1 MHEFFKAYD
10 GLLQIQH
17 KSVTEAIGDLTVQA
31 LDWVP
36 GPGMNSLGALV
47 VHLTGAQRYM
57 IGDMVGQDPLGEAR
71 LNEFEVQG
79 LDAAELQKRLDQ
91 TLAHSQG
98 VLSQLTLEDLDQMR
112 YSPRG
117 KRNYS
122 VAWTLAHALEH
133 NSLHL
138 GHIQIGRELWQ
149 QESQQG
155 D

>member
-1 MHEFFKAYD
+1 MHEYFKAYNGLLKIQHEGVSEAID
-10 GLLQIQH
+10 GLSL
-17 KSVTEAIGDLTVQA
+17 EA

-36 GPGMNSLGALV
+36 GPDMNSLGALV
-47 VHLTGAQRYM
+47 VHLTNAQRYM
-57 IGDMVGQDPLGEAR
+57 IGEMVGQDPAGPR
-71 LNEFEVQG
+71 SNDFEVQG
-79 LDAAELQKRLDQ
+79 LDAVQLQMRLDQ
-91 TLAHSQG
+91 TLAHSQA

-117 KRNYS
+117 KRSYS

-149 QESQQG
+149 QVSQQSE
-155 D
+155 